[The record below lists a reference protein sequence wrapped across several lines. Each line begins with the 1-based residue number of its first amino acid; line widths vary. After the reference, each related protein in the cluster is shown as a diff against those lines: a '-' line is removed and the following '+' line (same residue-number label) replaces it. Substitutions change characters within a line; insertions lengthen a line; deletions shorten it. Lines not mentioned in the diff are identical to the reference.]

1 MARIAELRYEDMTPE
16 QKAVA
21 DRIMSGPRKTL
32 EITHNTWLRSPKF
45 ADLNQAVGS
54 FMRYEILEPRLRELV
69 ILTTGKHWN
78 CELEWYLHRGPAEEA
93 GLDKA
98 LLDDLAAGR
107 RPRFERDE
115 EAAAYDFVTTLLAR
129 HEVDDA
135 TYARALEVLGEQR
148 LVEVIALSGHY
159 VMVAMLLKTFAW
171 PLPEGVQPQLASK

>member
-1 MARIAELRYEDMTPE
+1 MERIAELRYEDMTSE

-69 ILTTGKHWN
+69 ILTTGKHWD
-78 CELEWYLHRGPAEEA
+78 CELEWHLHRGPAEQA
-93 GLDKA
+93 GLDKP
-98 LLDDLAAGR
+98 LLDALAAGR

-115 EAAAYDFVTTLLAR
+115 EAAAYDFVTMLLDEHA
-129 HEVDDA
+129 VDDA
-135 TYARALEVLGEQR
+135 TYARTLQMLGEQR
-148 LVEVIALSGHY
+148 LVEVIALCGHY

-171 PLPEGVQPQLASK
+171 PLPDGVEPQLGPR